1 MPMNKK
7 EDTIIATI
15 ICQDVFKETKSK
27 SENKTAEGVKEREQ
41 IFTQAN
47 SRYHDRLTKWR
58 SSPWF
63 TSIRSQSSELT

>member
-27 SENKTAEGVKEREQ
+27 SKNKTAERVKEREQ
-41 IFTQAN
+41 IFTQDN
-47 SRYHDRLTKWR
+47 SRYHDRLPK
-58 SSPWF
+58 
-63 TSIRSQSSELT
+63 

>member
-27 SENKTAEGVKEREQ
+27 SKNKTAERVKEENKYSPRT
-41 IFTQAN
+41 IADITIVF
-47 SRYHDRLTKWR
+47 R
-58 SSPWF
+58 SDVLLHCSPLYDPNRP
-63 TSIRSQSSELT
+63 S

>member
-27 SENKTAEGVKEREQ
+27 SKNKTAERVKEREQ
-41 IFTQAN
+41 IFTQDN
-47 SRYHDRLTKWR
+47 SNITSVFECGVLLHV
-58 SSPWF
+58 SPL
-63 TSIRSQSSELT
+63 SDPNCPS